1 MKQIYRGTVL
11 TMDRQ
16 MKRNLREKRK
26 FPDGILTEDGVIR
39 QVGEFELLRKAE
51 PAAQVTDYGKQAILP
66 GFIDGHSHMTAAA
79 VSRLLFQAGPSPAGR
94 CDTPEKLVAEGK
106 KAFEKAVL
114 APGQWFLGR
123 DMTIPSFQ
131 ENGM

>member
-39 QVGEFELLRKAE
+39 
-51 PAAQVTDYGKQAILP
+51 
-66 GFIDGHSHMTAAA
+66 
-79 VSRLLFQAGPSPAGR
+79 
-94 CDTPEKLVAEGK
+94 
-106 KAFEKAVL
+106 
-114 APGQWFLGR
+114 
-123 DMTIPSFQ
+123 
-131 ENGM
+131 